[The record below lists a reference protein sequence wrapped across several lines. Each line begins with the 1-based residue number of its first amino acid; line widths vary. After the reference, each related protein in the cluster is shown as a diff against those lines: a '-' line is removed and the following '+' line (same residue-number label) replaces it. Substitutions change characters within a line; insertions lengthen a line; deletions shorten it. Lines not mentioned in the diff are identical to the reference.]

1 MFNRKI
7 LFLSLLV
14 VGILFTGCPKEAE
27 EPEPVAAPWPE
38 VSFNISDAEALG
50 GRDST
55 SARSASGAR
64 AAEDNSNGSAL
75 VKIMED
81 GTLESALS
89 CQLSDIESMTE
100 EEELEMTNYARLTD
114 VFLPPKDSGCS
125 DVYLLFDDKTNFP
138 VQNKKNPHYID
149 YWCISRLVCIHDDN
163 SWTDILYDDPINGQV
178 CQIESKKNIQVGSDG
193 SLYVLFRQAGDWFYL
208 IRKYDPKTKKATE
221 LCKFGIAVPSAEELA
236 TWTEDDWDDASI
248 QARKLKISK
257 DGKWAYIEV
266 VEHEKNYIHVL
277 STENSDLFKDID
289 LGDGYTY
296 WDYDEES
303 NQLYYVRVTKAGK
316 EISEKKLYKAD
327 YKGEKETLLT
337 VIDLENSDII
347 YSCDE
352 LIVVAKDTIWIKTN
366 YTAGLSFHEL
376 KINNNQATDQ
386 GEKKFVQIP
395 QNAGNY
401 QDYYIIRDNAA
412 YFWYA
417 SGGIDDSTH
426 KNYDGSY
433 YNYNEIIRVPFT
445 DAPAV
450 LYRNIL
456 PEQNNIIM
464 SSWNV
469 GDSKLYITGW
479 DHDDKPVNYA
489 INIDGTGEAEPV
501 AEGQVFT
508 CIGSLK

>member
-1 MFNRKI
+1 MLRKN
-7 LFLSLLV
+7 LLLLSLLV
-14 VGILFTGCPKEAE
+14 VGVLFTGCPKEAE
-27 EPEPVAAPWPE
+27 EPAPAPWPE

-50 GRDST
+50 GREST

-64 AAEDNSNGSAL
+64 DAEDNSNGSVL

-89 CQLSDIESMTE
+89 FQLSDIESMTE
-100 EEELEMTNYARLTD
+100 EEELEMTNYSKLTD
-114 VFLPPKDSGCS
+114 IFLPPKDSGCS

-138 VQNKKNPHYID
+138 AQNKKNPHYIE

-163 SWTDILYDDPINGQV
+163 SWTDILYDDPINGQI
-178 CQIESKKNIQVGSDG
+178 CPIESKKNIQISSDG
-193 SLYVLFRQAGDWFYL
+193 SLYVLFAEGGGWEYY
-208 IRKYDPKTKKATE
+208 IRKYDPKTKRATQI
-221 LCKFGIAVPSAEELA
+221 CKFGIAAPTLEELA
-236 TWTEDDWDDASI
+236 SWTEEDWDNSFVRPSA
-248 QARKLKISK
+248 LKISK

-266 VEHEKNYIHVL
+266 IEHEKNYIHVL
-277 STENSDLFKDID
+277 STENPDVFKDID
-289 LGDGYTY
+289 LGDGGIS

-303 NQLYYVRVTKAGK
+303 NQLYYVRETRAGK
-316 EISEKKLYKAD
+316 EIPEKKLYKAD
-327 YKGEKETLLT
+327 YKGENETLLT
-337 VIDLENSDII
+337 VINLENSDII
-347 YSCDE
+347 YFCDE
-352 LIVVAKDTIWIKTN
+352 LIVVAKDTIWIKSN
-366 YTAGLSFHEL
+366 YIDGLSFHEL

-401 QDYYIIRDNAA
+401 QNYYIIRDNAA

-417 SGGIDDSTH
+417 FDADYESTH
-426 KNYDGSY
+426 KNYDNWYFKS
-433 YNYNEIIRVPFT
+433 NDIIRVPFT
-445 DAPAV
+445 DDPAV
-450 LYRNIL
+450 LYRNII

-469 GDSKLYITGW
+469 GNEKLYITGW

-489 INIDGTGEAEPV
+489 INLDGTGEAEPV